1 MESGSG
7 ESTWA
12 TALPVILL
20 PSVSFQLGP
29 AKWLPMTLPLSS
41 FNSASGAL
49 SVQENLPSVVAW
61 QV

>member
-1 MESGSG
+1 MELGSG

-12 TALPVILL
+12 TALPVTLL

-29 AKWLPMTLPLSS
+29 AKWLPMNLPLSS
-41 FNSASGAL
+41 FSSASGAL
-49 SVQENLPSVVAW
+49 RVQANLPSAEGW